1 MSRRTQKEWRDL
13 IAQQQSSGVSA
24 AQFCRERSINPKYFS
39 TRKKQLA
46 SSTNSFVQIAPSMV
60 PNAIGTAPVKLR
72 IIELDVPRDALL
84 ESLSVL
90 LARRD

>member
-1 MSRRTQKEWRDL
+1 
-13 IAQQQSSGVSA
+13 
-24 AQFCRERSINPKYFS
+24 
-39 TRKKQLA
+39 
-46 SSTNSFVQIAPSMV
+46 MV